1 MIRIAVYGKGGIG
14 KSTTVANV
22 AAALAEMGLR
32 VMQIGCDPKADSTIL
47 LRHGEAVPA
56 VLDLYNKKK
65 QSLQLEDMIRIG
77 YNNVICVEAGGP
89 TPGLG
94 CAGRGIITALE
105 KLKELGAYEVY
116 KPEVV
121 LYDVLGDVVCGG
133 FSMPMRNGYADKVFI
148 LTSGE
153 NMAIHAAANI
163 AMAVQNFKNRGYAGL
178 GGLILNRRDVPREEK
193 KVAELADDF
202 QTAVIGTLSHSSQ
215 VALAEEQQKT
225 LMECY
230 PESEMAEEYRA
241 LAVQM
246 YRICGGVLKDE
257 NDAVRDEYMHKCM
270 DEHMDKY
277 IDEHMDKY
285 TDERMNEHINECMNG
300 QTQEDV

>member
-116 KPEVV
+116 KPDVV

-215 VALAEEQQKT
+215 VVLAEEQQKT

>member
-14 KSTTVANV
+14 KSTTVSNV
-22 AAALAEMGLR
+22 AAALAEMGLK

-47 LRHGEAVPA
+47 LRHGETVPA
-56 VLDLYNKKK
+56 VLDLYNEKK

-77 YNNVICVEAGGP
+77 YNGVICVEAGGP

-105 KLKELGAYEVY
+105 KLKELGAYERY
-116 KPEVV
+116 KPDVV
-121 LYDVLGDVVCGG
+121 LYDVFGDVVCGG

-178 GGLILNRRDVPREEK
+178 GGLILNRRDVPREEE
-193 KVAELADDF
+193 KVSELADDF

-230 PESEMAEEYRA
+230 PESEMSEEYRA

-246 YRICGGVLKDE
+246 YRICGGALRDGNSAVKDE
-257 NDAVRDEYMHKCM
+257 CMSRCVDA
-270 DEHMDKY
+270 
-277 IDEHMDKY
+277 
-285 TDERMNEHINECMNG
+285 HI
-300 QTQEDV
+300 QEEV